1 MEYKIAKFFERIRLP
16 YVLRIFL
23 WSIMLLLA
31 LIIAILPILP
41 WALFFLVLGL
51 LFFIQWN
58 KIKYII
64 KLRKSFVY
72 TIKNITKKNILRMK
86 FRDMK
91 KSFLKMLKKPKVSSK
106 NKLKISNKIN
116 FNIKK
121 TKTTIL

>member
-1 MEYKIAKFFERIRLP
+1 MEYKIAKFFEKIRLP

-64 KLRKSFVY
+64 KLRKSFIY
-72 TIKNITKKNILRMK
+72 TIKNIRKKNILRMK

-91 KSFLKMLKKPKVSSK
+91 KSFLKMLKKPK
-106 NKLKISNKIN
+106 ISNKVN

-121 TKTTIL
+121 QKPL